1 MFGLQLFLREFK
13 KAHTW
18 KTFLLIPITFYFLS
32 VSILQYQTIL
42 SLTTNFTLFKSVT
55 LISYIYI
62 SPLNTFSL
70 FNLAIFTITTTLFAS
85 NLIALKLYV
94 SKSFLFSS
102 HVVSFTAV
110 VSSLLGC
117 LACCGSLLI
126 SILLGLFGVTL
137 SSFPLLGQ
145 EVAILALFLAGAS
158 FAYTIFKIQSP
169 MVCD

>member
-1 MFGLQLFLREFK
+1 MPGLRLFFREFK
-13 KAHTW
+13 KPHTW

-32 VSILQYQTIL
+32 VSLLQYQTIL
-42 SLTTNFTLFKSVT
+42 SLITNFTLFESIT
-55 LISYIYI
+55 LISYIYT
-62 SPLNTFSL
+62 SPFNTFSL
-70 FNLAIFTITTTLFAS
+70 FNLSIFTITTILFAS
-85 NLIALKLYV
+85 NFIALKLYV
-94 SKSFLFSS
+94 SKNFLCSS

-137 SSFPLLGQ
+137 GSFPLFGQ
-145 EVAILALFLAGAS
+145 EIAILALVLAGTS
-158 FAYTIFKIQSP
+158 FTYTILKIQSP